1 MGLKEQL
8 AGFMTDDEME
18 NILSQGYINF
28 EDEEN
33 GIDVE
38 SELKDFGVDLE
49 ELEKSFSEYTPK
61 LELGYNK
68 LSADAVDPKYNYPSD
83 SGFDLHSTK
92 DMEIEPF
99 GRVLVP
105 TGLSLDISDGYEIQV
120 RSKSGLAIKQ
130 GLMVLNSPG
139 TVDNGY
145 TGEVQVI
152 VFNTNNY
159 NVLIHKGMKVGQA
172 VLCPVVN
179 GKWVD
184 LVNKETINKKERGEN
199 GFGSTGI

>member
-1 MGLKEQL
+1 MNLNEEFDKFLSEDELNTILNENGTIDMSQFNNHVRNELKE
-8 AGFMTDDEME
+8 
-18 NILSQGYINF
+18 Y
-28 EDEEN
+28 
-33 GIDVE
+33 
-38 SELKDFGVDLE
+38 GVDID
-49 ELEKSFSEYTPK
+49 ELENQFKDYSPK
-61 LELGYNK
+61 LDLGYVVLNNE
-68 LSADAVDPKYNYPSD
+68 ATIPKYNYGSD
-83 SGFDLHSTK
+83 SGFDLHSII
-92 DMEIEPF
+92 DLEIPAF
-99 GRVLVP
+99 GRMLVP
-105 TGLSLDISDGYEIQV
+105 TGLSFDIKDGYEIQV

-159 NVLIHKGMKVGQA
+159 TVTIPKGMKVGQA

-179 GKWVD
+179 GKWVN
-184 LVNKETINKKERGEN
+184 LVEQTKINEKERGEN

>member
-1 MGLKEQL
+1 MNLENEFENFLSPDEISELFKNTDGDIEESKKIFNEQLKE
-8 AGFMTDDEME
+8 
-18 NILSQGYINF
+18 Y
-28 EDEEN
+28 
-33 GIDVE
+33 GI
-38 SELKDFGVDLE
+38 DLE
-49 ELEKSFSEYTPK
+49 ELEKNFENYEPK
-61 LELGYNK
+61 LDLGYSILNP
-68 LSADAVDPKYNYPSD
+68 DVVIPKYNYGSD
-83 SGFDLHSTK
+83 SGFDLHSVE
-92 DMEIEPF
+92 DLEIPPF

-105 TGLSLDISDGYEIQV
+105 TGLSFDIKDGYEIQV

-159 NVLIHKGMKVGQA
+159 SVTIPKGMKVGQA

-179 GKWVD
+179 GKWVN
-184 LVNKETINKKERGEN
+184 LFEVVTINEKDRGEN